1 LSSKKIGDIESA
13 DIVKDKS
20 GRQYHLGLAPGE
32 LAENIILVGDP
43 ERPEKMKDFFSEI
56 FIDKQTREFRTIT
69 GKIND
74 LEVSVLST
82 GIGPDN
88 VEICLVEMMQITKSP
103 TIIRAGSCGG
113 LQEFISVGDLV
124 ISTGAVRLENTST
137 FFVPEGYPAVG
148 SFEVI
153 LALNEAANHL
163 EVNYH
168 VGLTASASGF
178 YGAQGREIP
187 GLPTRFPSLPDDLAK
202 LNVYN
207 FEMETSTLFSLAQVM
222 GFRVGTVCAVY
233 VNRPK
238 GKFIPNEM
246 KDVAEKKCLKTAIKA
261 LEILHRMDEIKKDQN
276 KPYWIPS
283 LCLKDT

>member
-1 LSSKKIGDIESA
+1 MSSKKIGDIESA
-13 DIVKDKS
+13 DIVKDKN

-88 VEICLVEMMQITKSP
+88 IEICLVEMMQITKGP

-113 LQEFISVGDLV
+113 LQEFINVGDLV

-207 FEMETSTLFSLAQVM
+207 FEMETSALFSLAQVM

-238 GKFIPNEM
+238 RKFIPNEM
-246 KDVAEKKCLKTAIKA
+246 KDVAEKKCLKTAVKA
-261 LEILHRMDEIKKDQN
+261 LEILHRMDKIKKAQN

-283 LCLKDT
+283 LCLKDI

>member
-1 LSSKKIGDIESA
+1 MNSKKIGDIEGTE
-13 DIVKDKS
+13 IVKDKS

-32 LAENIILVGDP
+32 LAENIVLVGDP
-43 ERPEKMKDFFSEI
+43 ERPGKAKEFFSEI
-56 FIDKQTREFRTIT
+56 LIETQTREFRTIT

-88 VEICLVEMMQITKSP
+88 IEICLVEIMQITKNP

-113 LQEFISVGDLV
+113 LQEFINVGDLV
-124 ISTGAVRLENTST
+124 ISTGGVRLENTST
-137 FFVPEGYPAVG
+137 FFVPEGYPAIAN
-148 SFEVI
+148 FEVI
-153 LALNEAANHL
+153 LALNEAAILL
-163 EVNYH
+163 EEKYH

-207 FEMETSTLFSLAQVM
+207 FEMEVSTLFNLAQLM
-222 GFRVGTVCAVY
+222 GFRVGAICAVY
-233 VNRPK
+233 VDRPK
-238 GKFIPNEM
+238 GKFILNKM
-246 KDVAEKKCLKTAIKA
+246 KDVVEKNCLKTAIKA
-261 LEILHRMDEIKKDQN
+261 LEILNRMDEIKKQNN
-276 KPYWIPS
+276 KPFWTPS
-283 LCLKDT
+283 LCLKDI

>member
-1 LSSKKIGDIESA
+1 MSSKKIGDIESA
-13 DIVKDKS
+13 DIVKDKR

-43 ERPEKMKDFFSEI
+43 ERPGKMKEFFSEI

-113 LQEFISVGDLV
+113 LQEFINVGDLV

-137 FFVPEGYPAVG
+137 FFVPDGYPAIA

-153 LALNEAANHL
+153 LALNEASQQL
-163 EVNYH
+163 EAKCH

-207 FEMETSTLFSLAQVM
+207 FEMEASALFSLAQLM
-222 GFRVGTVCAVY
+222 GFRVGAVCAVY

-246 KDVAEKKCLKTAIKA
+246 KDGAEKKCLKTAIKA
-261 LEILHRMDEIKKDQN
+261 LEILHRMDKIKKDQN